1 MENSHN
7 IKSREQL
14 EDSVQ
19 AVTCFC
25 VEIVE
30 GPRVEKFWERR
41 FDKMGW
47 VHGIAENICLTKEA
61 RENVL
66 SRVKEKHEGVS
77 WRIMCED
84 TRHRFHF
91 VKLLQ

>member
-30 GPRVEKFWERR
+30 GPRVEKF
-41 FDKMGW
+41 
-47 VHGIAENICLTKEA
+47 
-61 RENVL
+61 
-66 SRVKEKHEGVS
+66 
-77 WRIMCED
+77 
-84 TRHRFHF
+84 
-91 VKLLQ
+91 